1 MVAGLNLL
9 VSIWKHTYPAD
20 DTQGGALPSGTI
32 AYSRVQAR
40 IQAERPTQALVEQ
53 GLEMPTMFSA
63 VLHPGTL
70 QIEMN
75 NEVEVTHPTI
85 SHLYNKRFRVVGVLY
100 TSTYADD
107 PRGYV
112 LLTLKR
118 EERAHGIQ

>member
-9 VSIWKHTYPAD
+9 VNIWKYTYPAD

-32 AYSRVQAR
+32 VYSKVQAR

-75 NEVEVTHPTI
+75 NEVEVTHPAI
-85 SHLYNKRFRVVGVLY
+85 SHLYNKHFRVVGVLY

-118 EERAHGIQ
+118 VERAHGIQ